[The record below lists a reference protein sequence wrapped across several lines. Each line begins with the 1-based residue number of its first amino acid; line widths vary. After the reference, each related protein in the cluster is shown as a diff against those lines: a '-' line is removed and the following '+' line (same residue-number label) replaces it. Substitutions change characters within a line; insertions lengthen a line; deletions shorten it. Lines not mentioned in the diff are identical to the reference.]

1 MARLGI
7 SYSRVSSGKQ
17 ARDGRDGLD
26 RQAALF
32 EAFCERH
39 GLQPAPDRL
48 TDAGISAYS
57 GKHRRTGALGRL
69 LDAARQGAIP
79 AGSVVVIEDVDRL
92 SREVPTD
99 ALRLLLDGVFAQG
112 LAIGVCRF
120 DAVITEADF
129 NANVGAALQL
139 QLAIGQAHE
148 YSARL
153 SSRVLSAWKR
163 SADAAC
169 SGVKLPRLAPFWISW
184 DRSSSDFYLN
194 DHAALVQRMV
204 QLSADGLGTTR
215 IAAMLNAEGVR
226 TVSNRRNHGGRA
238 WTFGYVRQI
247 LCSRALIGEAS
258 LKVRGEPDRVLPGY
272 FPAAVSVADFEA
284 SLSAIQQ
291 RGQNR
296 GRAGR
301 GTLVRNIL
309 MGVLHCPCGR
319 TLQHL
324 QRTSR
329 GNVYQYLR
337 CIGRAHGTCSVAGG
351 CWRYDEEAL
360 LQALSRQRWEAFFAR
375 GSDSQQRRDLQQR
388 ILTGEAE
395 EAQARGRADRARQ
408 NLSQLLQE
416 GALTAT
422 VAATLGDAADAAQ
435 QQADQ
440 IAQGLA
446 MLRAELRALDARP
459 TGEEAEQELRD
470 RIAVFMA
477 TDRHDPQQRQRFNA
491 WLASQGVHVTLHQ
504 QASGSPLLV
513 LRPRDGSDQIE
524 LHQQQPDGDAVHVRA
539 QPAALAGL
547 WETHGQIER
556 QADGSD
562 AWVLDG
568 GAGGG

>member
-1 MARLGI
+1 MARLGV
-7 SYSRVSSGKQ
+7 SYTRVSSGRQ

-26 RQAALF
+26 RQQALF

-48 TDAGISAYS
+48 LDAGVSAFK
-57 GKHRRTGALGRL
+57 GAHRRTGALGRL

-79 AGSVVVIEDVDRL
+79 AGSVLVIEDVDRL

-120 DAVITEADF
+120 DAIVTESDF
-129 NANVGAALQL
+129 NASIGAALQL

-184 DRSSSDFYLN
+184 DRSASDFYLN

-215 IAAMLNAEGVR
+215 IAALLNVEGIR

-247 LCSRALIGEAS
+247 LCSRVLIGEATIR
-258 LKVRGEPDRVLPGY
+258 VRGEPERVLPGY

-284 SLSAIQQ
+284 SLAAIHQ

-301 GTLVRNIL
+301 GTVVANIL

-329 GNVYQYLR
+329 GRSYHYLR
-337 CIGRAHGTCSVAGG
+337 CIGRAHGTCTVAGG
-351 CWRYDEEAL
+351 CWRYDEDAL
-360 LQALSRQRWEAFFAR
+360 LQALSRQRWEAFFSR

-388 ILTGEAE
+388 ILAGEAE
-395 EAQARGRADRARQ
+395 EAQVRGRAERARANMVELLGQ
-408 NLSQLLQE
+408 GTLS
-416 GALTAT
+416 GT
-422 VAATLGDAADAAQ
+422 VAATLGEAAEAAQ

-440 IAQGLA
+440 LGQGLA

-459 TGEEAEQELRD
+459 SGEEAEQALRG
-470 RIAVFMA
+470 RIADFMA
-477 TDRHDPQQRQRFNA
+477 NGRHDPQQRQRFNA
-491 WLASQGVHVTLHQ
+491 WLAAQGVHITLHQ
-504 QASGSPLLV
+504 QDGAPLLV
-513 LRPRDGSDQIE
+513 LRQADDQGVVE
-524 LHQQQPDGDAVHVRA
+524 LHQATADGEALHVRA
-539 QPAALAGL
+539 QPEALHQL
-547 WETHGQIER
+547 WAEHGRVEVQP
-556 QADGSD
+556 DGTE
-562 AWVLDG
+562 ALVLDG
-568 GAGGG
+568 GAAAS